1 MTAKAFAL
9 TPVPPDRAYVLTDLR
24 PATRL
29 PTRIALY
36 LYEQRWFIAI
46 FLAALAVRIEWNVWE
61 HPPGDYIYSDMNG
74 YVQRA
79 DRLLDD
85 PLEPSEYAAFF
96 PFGTHMMIAIAK
108 AVFGRENYTAIGILY
123 ALIGALGVAFAF
135 AAAKRASRFAIV
147 APAVGLFG
155 VFYYPHLSLGG
166 YFLSET
172 PFCTCLMGALV
183 FALRMADTGRKRDA
197 LLMGFFAGL
206 GTIFRPQMLVSVAVV
221 GLFWIVRRKAL
232 SKIRFRLLLLS
243 AIPLACFLAFA
254 VAHMRVNTGRWGT
267 VSENGSFNMVFGRC
281 HNSKIESLPDGKGH
295 GRVHF
300 RPPEFLQAKNREDR
314 ARRQGVEPEISL
326 DPAIGDVL
334 SYKGYIGDRK
344 VHKEYIERCLE
355 KTGVS
360 GQLAY
365 TWTNIKLIWL
375 HNIPWP
381 DSGKAPWRP
390 PAQWWTDQHRI
401 WLAIP
406 ALLGLLWIFVPGRR
420 AARLGLLSVNLLAM
434 IVIAGL
440 YFGGTRHRTPYDFVI
455 ITLAFE
461 TYATAAWLLLRGTWW
476 AFRHRRA
483 QLAAATGYGAPSGGA
498 GASGSGATDGASTDG
513 DGDVGVRGGRS
524 AQKSSSS

>member
-1 MTAKAFAL
+1 MTGLASAA
-9 TPVPPDRAYVLTDLR
+9 RQRGGVLWW
-24 PATRL
+24 
-29 PTRIALY
+29 

-79 DRLLDD
+79 DRLLNK
-85 PLEPSEYAAFF
+85 PFEPSEYAAFF
-96 PFGTHMMIAIAK
+96 PFGTHMMIAFAK
-108 AVFGRENYTAIGILY
+108 AVFGKESYTAIGILF
-123 ALIGALGVAFAF
+123 AAIGALGVAFAY

-155 VFYYPHLSLGG
+155 IFYYPHLSLSG

-197 LLMGFFAGL
+197 LMMGFFAGL

-221 GLFWIVRRKAL
+221 GLFWLVRRKAL
-232 SKIRFRLLLLS
+232 SKIRFKLLLLS
-243 AIPLACFLAFA
+243 AIPLALFLAFS
-254 VAHMRVNTGRWGT
+254 VAHMRFNTGRWGT
-267 VSENGSFNMVFGRC
+267 VSENGSFNLVFGRC
-281 HNSKIESLPDGKGH
+281 HNSKIESLPDGQGH

-300 RPPEFLQAKNREDR
+300 RPPEFLQTKNHEDR
-314 ARRQGVEPEISL
+314 ARRGGVAPEIAL
-326 DPAIGDVL
+326 EPAIGDEL

-344 VHKEYIERCLE
+344 IHMGYIEKCIEL
-355 KTGVS
+355 TGLR

-365 TWTNIKLIWL
+365 TWTNIRLIWL

-381 DSGKAPWRP
+381 DSGRASWRA
-390 PAQWWTDQHRI
+390 PAQWWTHQHKI

-406 ALLGLLWIFVPGRR
+406 ALLGLLWMFVPGKR

-434 IVIAGL
+434 IAIAGI

-455 ITLAFE
+455 IILAFE
-461 TYATAAWLLLRGTWW
+461 TYATAGWLLLRGTWW
-476 AFRHRRA
+476 AYQQKRA
-483 QLAAATGYGAPSGGA
+483 QLGRRASSGVNA
-498 GASGSGATDGASTDG
+498 DANARDE
-513 DGDVGVRGGRS
+513 S
-524 AQKSSSS
+524 AKSP